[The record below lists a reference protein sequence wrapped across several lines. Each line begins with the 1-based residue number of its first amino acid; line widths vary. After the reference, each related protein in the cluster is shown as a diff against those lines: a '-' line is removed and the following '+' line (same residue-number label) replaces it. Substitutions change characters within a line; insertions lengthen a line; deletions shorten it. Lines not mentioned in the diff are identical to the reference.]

1 MVMGVRRR
9 LLMIPAILVAMPVT
23 LTLALAGCG
32 AGASSKAPGAVQ
44 SARRT
49 GTPTKV
55 LVVIE
60 ENHSLAQ
67 MRAGMPFLARQS
79 RKYGYAT
86 HWKALTH
93 PSEPNYLAIVGG
105 STFGVTDDETPQ
117 VNESKV
123 GAARSVFDQA
133 RSAGRTAGTY
143 ADSMPGHCYAY
154 DAPAR
159 SVGRPL
165 YAVRHNPW
173 VYFARDRAACRTHD
187 VNLAGFR
194 HAARHNA
201 LPNVGLLIPN
211 VLHDAHDGTLRAADT
226 WLRKRLR
233 PVLHSRDFKRGRLV
247 VVVTADEDDR
257 HAGNTVLTSVL
268 TPRLHHKVV
277 TTPLT
282 HYSLTRFIAQ
292 VLRQTPLGNGR
303 TAPDMRAAFGL

>member
-1 MVMGVRRR
+1 MVIGVRRR

-79 RKYGYAT
+79 SKYGYAT

-117 VNESKV
+117 VNAGKV
-123 GAARSVFDQA
+123 GAAPAVFDPA
-133 RSAGRTAGTY
+133 PPRR
-143 ADSMPGHCYAY
+143 
-154 DAPAR
+154 APA
-159 SVGRPL
+159 
-165 YAVRHNPW
+165 
-173 VYFARDRAACRTHD
+173 
-187 VNLAGFR
+187 
-194 HAARHNA
+194 
-201 LPNVGLLIPN
+201 
-211 VLHDAHDGTLRAADT
+211 
-226 WLRKRLR
+226 
-233 PVLHSRDFKRGRLV
+233 
-247 VVVTADEDDR
+247 
-257 HAGNTVLTSVL
+257 
-268 TPRLHHKVV
+268 
-277 TTPLT
+277 
-282 HYSLTRFIAQ
+282 
-292 VLRQTPLGNGR
+292 
-303 TAPDMRAAFGL
+303 